1 MQNELLKQN
10 CSNIMHDLTIKSY
23 SKINLGLWVKEK
35 RIDGY
40 HEIETIFLE
49 NESLY
54 DDIEIRFEVNN
65 KSDISVFFLQEEL
78 NQKVLNTENLAYKA
92 TSKFLNKI
100 NFCGNCII
108 KINKRIPLEAGLGGG
123 SSNAAYV
130 LKGLN
135 QMFNHPLSLDELL
148 DLALQIGSDVP
159 FFIYGKACLAKGRGE
174 ILTPLNNALNFSVKI
189 VKPDKISIS
198 TKWAY
203 DQIDAREFF
212 TDHNDEILNLITAM
226 QTGDLELLLKNTF
239 NDFEMIAFSYH
250 PELIIERNKLFS
262 DGYRCVRLCGSG
274 AALFG
279 IQ

>member
-10 CSNIMHDLTIKSY
+10 DSNVMRDFAIKSY

-35 RIDGY
+35 RTDGY
-40 HEIETIFLE
+40 HEIEAIFLE
-49 NESLY
+49 NKGLY
-54 DDIEIRFEVNN
+54 DDIEIRLENNN
-65 KSDISVFFLQEEL
+65 KSDINVFFLQEKL

-92 TSKFLNKI
+92 ASKFLNKI
-100 NFCGNCII
+100 KFCGNCII
-108 KINKRIPLEAGLGGG
+108 KINKQIPLEAGLGGG

-135 QMFNHPLSLDELL
+135 QMFNSPLSLDELL

-174 ILTPLNNALNFSVKI
+174 VLTPLNNALKLDVKI
-189 VKPDKISIS
+189 VKPEKISIS

-203 DQIDAREFF
+203 DQIDSREFF

-226 QTGDLELLLKNTF
+226 QRGNLELLLKNTF
-239 NDFEMIAFSYH
+239 NDFEMVAFSYH
-250 PELIIERNKLFS
+250 PELVIERNKLLS

-274 AALFG
+274 SALFG
-279 IQ
+279 IR